1 MITKAQLVD
10 EERWKT
16 RRFHLWYMEAAKAGL
31 HGFVVKV
38 VAEYF
43 HLPGNDVE
51 LPVDFHDMYK
61 LLWEQDLDIAQV
73 TLFSM

>member
-1 MITKAQLVD
+1 
-10 EERWKT
+10 
-16 RRFHLWYMEAAKAGL
+16 MEAAKAGL
-31 HGFVVKV
+31 HGFLVKV

-51 LPVDFHDMYK
+51 LPVDFHDMYR
-61 LLWEQDLDIAQV
+61 LLREQDLDIAQV

>member
-10 EERWKT
+10 EERWET

-31 HGFVVKV
+31 HGFLVKV

-43 HLPGNDVE
+43 HLPSNDVE
-51 LPVDFHDMYK
+51 LSVDFHDMYR
-61 LLWEQDLDIAQV
+61 LLREQDLDIAQV